1 MSTKDDGQTEVVY
14 EVTLA
19 EVHAY
24 LLRNQQMGFLVNHCN
39 RCPVAMCLKE
49 KYGKLFDTTTYES
62 YSPYGNVHHTNEIIA
77 FILRHD
83 AFSLSRY
90 GRQILV
96 REGVIKDG

>member
-1 MSTKDDGQTEVVY
+1 MDDGQTEVVY

-24 LLRNQQMGFLVNHCN
+24 LMRNQQMGFLTNDCI
-39 RCPVAMCLKE
+39 RCPVAMCLKD
-49 KYGKLFDTTTYES
+49 KYGKPFDTTTYES
-62 YSPYGNVHHTNEIIA
+62 YTTDGKVRHTPEIIA

-96 REGVIKDG
+96 REGVLDG